1 MPDHHT
7 CPYPN
12 CDFPVDDARLC
23 CPAHWKV
30 LPADLRRRIGQARH
44 NRHWDKLHA
53 ATTEAFA
60 CFRAAASIKESVD
73 A

>member
-1 MPDHHT
+1 MSDHHA
-7 CPYPN
+7 CPYPD
-12 CDFPVDDARLC
+12 CGFPVDDERLS
-23 CPAHWKV
+23 CPAHWKI

-44 NRHWDKLHA
+44 NRRWEVLSL

-60 CFRAAASIKESVD
+60 FYKAAAKESVD